1 MAEKVDRLTRVN
13 ALLKREIANLLERD
27 LLSESGILV
36 SIPEVRASVDLR
48 NATVS
53 VSMLGGDPA
62 GRRRVM
68 ERLREER
75 VEIQHRLA
83 ETLGFKHTPVL
94 EFRQDR
100 RTEQGDRVL
109 AILQEAEASEASGS
123 ENE

>member
-75 VEIQHRLA
+75 VEIQRRLA
-83 ETLGFKHTPVL
+83 KTLGFKHTPVL

>member
-13 ALLKREIANLLERD
+13 SLLKREIATLLERD

-36 SIPEVRASVDLR
+36 SITEVSASVDLR

-53 VSMLGGDPA
+53 VSALGGDPA

-68 ERLREER
+68 ERLHEER
-75 VEIQHRLA
+75 VDIQRRLA
-83 ETLGFKHTPVL
+83 KVLAFKHTPVL
-94 EFRQDR
+94 EFKWDR

-109 AILQEAEASEASGS
+109 AILRQSGAVKP

>member
-83 ETLGFKHTPVL
+83 KTLGFKHTPVL

>member
-83 ETLGFKHTPVL
+83 KMLGFKHTPVL

>member
-83 ETLGFKHTPVL
+83 KTLGFKHTPEL
-94 EFRQDR
+94 QHRQDR